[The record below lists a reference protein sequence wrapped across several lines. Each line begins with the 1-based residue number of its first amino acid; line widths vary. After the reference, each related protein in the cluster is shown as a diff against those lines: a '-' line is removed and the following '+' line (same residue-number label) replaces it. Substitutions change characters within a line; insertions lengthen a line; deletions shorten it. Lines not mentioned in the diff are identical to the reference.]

1 MPRDNFL
8 GNDFVMAKYERNKN
22 VKELK
27 RVQVSGVGVVKA
39 LKVEV
44 LVSLKARNKALT
56 CLSVLDN
63 RENDLL

>member
-1 MPRDNFL
+1 M
-8 GNDFVMAKYERNKN
+8 VKYERNKN

-27 RVQVSGVGVVKA
+27 RVQVSGVGVVKV

-44 LVSLKARNKALT
+44 LVSLKVRNKVLI